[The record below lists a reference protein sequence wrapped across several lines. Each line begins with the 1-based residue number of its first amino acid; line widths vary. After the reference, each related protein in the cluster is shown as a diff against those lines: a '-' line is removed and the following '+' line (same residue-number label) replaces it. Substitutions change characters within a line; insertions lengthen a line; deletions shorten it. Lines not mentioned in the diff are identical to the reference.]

1 VRSTVEGSKV
11 RLVCAAAK
19 LARSATVTVVLTNI
33 LAAWGDWS
41 GGECVGQT
49 TQLMF
54 LAKVMIDVV
63 GWIADYGYW
72 GERDGSLGKEQ
83 V

>member
-1 VRSTVEGSKV
+1 M
-11 RLVCAAAK
+11 
-19 LARSATVTVVLTNI
+19 
-33 LAAWGDWS
+33 
-41 GGECVGQT
+41 GQK

-63 GWIADYGYW
+63 GWIAGYGYW
-72 GERDGSLGKEQ
+72 RERDGSLGKEQ